1 MLLNTFLCTAAFGS
15 LRPEKCAQVC
25 STSSG
30 KPVMLPQ
37 QEQQG
42 QERCDLPPAGQ
53 DDTICTAQVGEHSLN
68 EVHPDQ
74 TSKLQ
79 DVPEEN
85 KNETLSAKDEHLQTW
100 ALYGVNH
107 AACTPL
113 ALLLCAHFRI
123 QILLCLVCFQSKL
136 KYCMPVHT
144 LEKQKEYLYNV
155 LFSFLQLMKANI
167 WLHCLCE

>member
-42 QERCDLPPAGQ
+42 QERCNLPPAGQ
-53 DDTICTAQVGEHSLN
+53 DDTICTAQMGEDSLN

-79 DVPEEN
+79 EVPEEN
-85 KNETLSAKDEHLQTW
+85 KNETLSTKDEHLQT
-100 ALYGVNH
+100 
-107 AACTPL
+107 
-113 ALLLCAHFRI
+113 
-123 QILLCLVCFQSKL
+123 
-136 KYCMPVHT
+136 
-144 LEKQKEYLYNV
+144 
-155 LFSFLQLMKANI
+155 
-167 WLHCLCE
+167 